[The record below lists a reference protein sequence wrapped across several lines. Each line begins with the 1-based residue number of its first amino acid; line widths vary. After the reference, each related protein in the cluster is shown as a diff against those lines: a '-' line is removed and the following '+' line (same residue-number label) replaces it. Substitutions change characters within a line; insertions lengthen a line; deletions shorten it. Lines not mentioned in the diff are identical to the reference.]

1 MFARFALRSLRSKM
15 LAAFLIMG
23 LVPMTVVGW
32 LEYGRSRTMLVENAK
47 ARLQSRAESIIDHI
61 DRSLFERYG
70 DVQVFAA
77 NPMARGTTAQRTEAA
92 NFYMRTYGIYDLM
105 VIVDRDGRIA
115 ATNNVDPN
123 GKPINT
129 SALVGR
135 NVSGEPWFAEVISG
149 RVTAGQ
155 SHIVDVTSDPLT
167 KDVYGGLGEVV
178 TLSAPIRDSDGTIVG
193 VWSNRASVARIAGE
207 ILAASDKQLAQSGAT
222 TIRSTVVRKDGLV
235 IVSDSGGGA
244 LERNMAKIGWESAR
258 LVAEGKSGTIE
269 EQEPV
274 TGEPHVTGFAASAG
288 ALGFEGLGWGVLLN
302 QDRDEAV
309 AEATAL
315 RTTVLVLGTIAAA
328 LIILVALVFAS
339 SITKPIQE
347 AVRVLG
353 HVAETGDLTQQ
364 LNINTNDEL
373 GTMAVSF
380 NGFLRKLT
388 EIATGMR
395 RSATTVTRA
404 ARELSAVADDISS
417 AAQSQAS
424 SLEETAA
431 SMEEITAT
439 VKHNAEN
446 ANQASQLAGNARGVA
461 EKGGRVTGEAVTAMG
476 EINASSRKIAD
487 IITTIDEIAFQT
499 NLLALNAAVEAAR
512 AGAQGRGFAVV
523 ASEVRSLAARSASA
537 AKEIK
542 GLISESTDKVQ
553 HGTTL
558 VNQSGQTLEEIVS
571 GVKRVTDIVSE
582 IAAASREQSVGIE
595 EVNRAV
601 SQMDQ
606 ITQQNA
612 AQTEELSAT
621 AGTLAHQA
629 TELEAMVA
637 WFKLSRDD
645 RTLLSGNDLP
655 APSRS
660 MKRRGAK
667 GAYGGHASSS
677 SNVSSPTRSAL
688 DEDDALSG
696 AASGDGFVD
705 F

>member
-1 MFARFALRSLRSKM
+1 MLARFAFRSLRSKM
-15 LAAFLIMG
+15 LAAFLVMG

-32 LEYGRSRTMLVENAK
+32 MEYARSRDMLIHDAK
-47 ARLQSRAESIIDHI
+47 ERLTSSAGSVIDKI
-61 DRSLFERYG
+61 DRNLFERYG
-70 DVQVFAA
+70 DVQAFAG
-77 NPMARGTTAQRTEAA
+77 NPLARGTQGQRIEAA
-92 NFYMRTYGIYDLM
+92 NFYTRTYGIYDLM
-105 VIVDRDGRIA
+105 VIADVNGRVVA
-115 ATNNVDPN
+115 VNNVDKD
-123 GKPINT
+123 GKPIN
-129 SALVGR
+129 SAALLGR
-135 NVSGEPWFAEVISG
+135 TVKGESWFEEAISG
-149 RVTAGQ
+149 RLAQGTT
-155 SHIVDVTSDPLT
+155 HIVDASSDPMVKEIL
-167 KDVYGGLGEVV
+167 GGAGEVIFF
-178 TLSAPIRDSDGTIVG
+178 SAPIRDPNGRVVG
-193 VWSNRASVARIAGE
+193 VWSNRASMARIVGE
-207 ILAASDKQLAQSGAT
+207 IVAASEKEMAATGAVSVRT
-222 TIRSTVVRKDGLV
+222 TVVNKDGLV
-235 IVSDSGGGA
+235 IAADSGAGV
-244 LERNMAKIGWESAR
+244 LERNLAKVGWESAR
-258 LVAEGKSGTIE
+258 QLLEGKSGALE
-269 EQEPV
+269 ELEPG
-274 TGEPHVTGFAASAG
+274 TGEPHVSGFAKSAG
-288 ALGFEGLGWGVLLN
+288 ALGFAGLGWGVVLH
-302 QDRDEAV
+302 QDRYEAL
-309 AEATAL
+309 AEATSL
-315 RTTVLVLGTIAAA
+315 RNTVLVIGSIAAV
-328 LIILVALVFAS
+328 LIILAALTFART
-339 SITKPIQE
+339 IVQPIQE

-364 LNINTNDEL
+364 LNIKSNDEL
-373 GTMAVSF
+373 GEMAVSF
-380 NGFLRKLT
+380 NGFLHKLT
-388 EIATGMR
+388 QIATGMR

-446 ANQASQLAGNARGVA
+446 ASQASQLAGSARGVA
-461 EKGGRVTGEAVTAMG
+461 EKGGRVTGDAVDAMG
-476 EINASSRKIAD
+476 AINASSRKIAD

-542 GLISESTDKVQ
+542 GLISESTEKVN

-558 VNQSGQTLEEIVS
+558 VNQSGQTLDEIVT
-571 GVKRVTDIVSE
+571 GVKRVTDIVAE

-621 AGTLAHQA
+621 AGTLATQA
-629 TELEAMVA
+629 TDLESMVS

-645 RTLLSGNDLP
+645 QSFLGGAETA
-655 APSRS
+655 APSRA
-660 MKRRGAK
+660 MKRRAAKAPAAAAPAAREATDDDESFMGA
-667 GAYGGHASSS
+667 G
-677 SNVSSPTRSAL
+677 
-688 DEDDALSG
+688 SG
-696 AASGDGFVD
+696 GDGFVD

>member
-1 MFARFALRSLRSKM
+1 MFARFAFRSLRSKM
-15 LAAFLIMG
+15 LAAFLVMG

-32 LEYGRSRTMLVENAK
+32 MEYSRSREMLINDAK
-47 ARLQSRAESIIDHI
+47 RNLAKSAGDMMDKI
-61 DRSLFERYG
+61 DRNLSERYG
-70 DVQVFAA
+70 DVQAFAG
-77 NPMARGTTAQRTEAA
+77 NPLARGSAAQRTEAA
-92 NFYMRTYGIYDLM
+92 NFYMKTYGIYDLM
-105 VIVDRDGRIA
+105 VVADADGRIVA
-115 ATNNVDPN
+115 VNSVDKD
-123 GKPINT
+123 GKGIN
-129 SALVGR
+129 SSLLVGR
-135 NVSGEPWFAEVISG
+135 NVKGSPWFDESISG
-149 RVTAGQ
+149 RVAAGQ
-155 SHIVDVTSDPLT
+155 THVIDASSDPMVKEVL
-167 KDVYGGLGEVV
+167 GGNGEVI
-178 TLSAPIRDSDGTIVG
+178 TFSAPIREADGRVVG
-193 VWSNRASVARIAGE
+193 VWSNRASVDRIVGE
-207 ILAASDKQLAQSGAT
+207 IVADSEKDLAAVGGHTVRTSVVNKSGVLIA
-222 TIRSTVVRKDGLV
+222 
-235 IVSDSGGGA
+235 SDSGAGA
-244 LERNMAKIGWESAR
+244 LTRNLAKDGWESAT
-258 LVAEGKSGTIE
+258 LATQGKSGAIE
-269 EQEPV
+269 ETEPG
-274 TGEPHVTGFAASAG
+274 TGEAHVSGYASSKG
-288 ALGFEGLGWGVLLN
+288 ALGFAGLGWSALLQ
-302 QDRDEAV
+302 QDASEAL

-315 RTTVLVLGTIAAA
+315 RTSVFVIGTIAAF
-328 LIILVALVFAS
+328 LIIIAALAFART
-339 SITKPIQE
+339 IVLPIQE
-347 AVRVLG
+347 AVNVLG
-353 HVAETGDLTQQ
+353 HVAETGDLSRKIQ
-364 LNINTNDEL
+364 IDTNDEL
-373 GTMAVSF
+373 GAMAVSF
-380 NGFLRKLT
+380 NGFLGKLS

-446 ANQASQLAGNARGVA
+446 ANQASQLAGSARGVA
-461 EKGGRVTGEAVTAMG
+461 EKGGRVTNDAVDAMG
-476 EINASSRKIAD
+476 AINASSRKIAD

-542 GLISESTDKVQ
+542 GLISESTEKVQ

-558 VNQSGQTLEEIVS
+558 VNQSGQTLDEIVV

-621 AGTLAHQA
+621 AGTLAQQA
-629 TELEAMVA
+629 TELEQMVS
-637 WFKLSRDD
+637 WFKLSNDAHSA
-645 RTLLSGNDLP
+645 LQSVESGGRAKSKGKAMTRRA
-655 APSRS
+655 APS
-660 MKRRGAK
+660 AK
-667 GAYGGHASSS
+667 AAAEPDDIDEAMSSAGGS
-677 SNVSSPTRSAL
+677 
-688 DEDDALSG
+688 
-696 AASGDGFVD
+696 SGDGFVD